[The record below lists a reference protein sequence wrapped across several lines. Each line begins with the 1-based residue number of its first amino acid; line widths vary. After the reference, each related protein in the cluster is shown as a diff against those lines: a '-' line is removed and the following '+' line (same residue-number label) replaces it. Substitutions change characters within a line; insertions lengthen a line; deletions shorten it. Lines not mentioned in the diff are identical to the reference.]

1 MNMVTVFFT
10 TMFTQF
16 VSEMGD
22 KTQFMLIALSY
33 KYRTRNVII
42 GMTLSILFLN
52 AAAVFLGG
60 TIGLF
65 FDGSI
70 IKLIA
75 AVLFLIFALVSL
87 KSGDEEDEEEKSVRV
102 KFESLAVF
110 ITFTLAEFGDKT
122 QFTAITFGA
131 SYGLAYAVLIWL
143 SCSLG
148 LFLADALG
156 MIAGKLFKNKIKPLY
171 MNILAFVIFSVY
183 GFISFYKAY
192 DSLLEKQ
199 NVFFAMLLTAFVF
212 TALSVLIVLKSIK
225 KSVK

>member
-1 MNMVTVFFT
+1 MNMLTVFFT

-22 KTQFMLIALSY
+22 KTQFMLITLSY

-42 GMTLSILFLN
+42 GTALSILLLN

-60 TIGLF
+60 TIGLLF
-65 FDGSI
+65 EGMI
-70 IKLIA
+70 IKLVA
-75 AVLFLIFALVSL
+75 AILFLFFALVSL
-87 KSGDEEDEEEKSVRV
+87 KSGDEGEEKEKGVKV
-102 KFESLAVF
+102 KFEALAVF

-131 SYGLAYAVLIWL
+131 SYGLSYVVLIWL

-148 LFLADALG
+148 LFLADMLG
-156 MIAGKLFKNKIKPLY
+156 MIAGKLFKNKIKPLI
-171 MNILAFVIFSVY
+171 MNVLAFVIFSVY
-183 GFISFYKAY
+183 GFIGFYKVF
-192 DSLLEKQ
+192 DSSLEKQ
-199 NVFFAMLLTAFVF
+199 NVLPAMLLTAFVF
-212 TALSVLIVLKSIK
+212 TALFVLIVLKSIK